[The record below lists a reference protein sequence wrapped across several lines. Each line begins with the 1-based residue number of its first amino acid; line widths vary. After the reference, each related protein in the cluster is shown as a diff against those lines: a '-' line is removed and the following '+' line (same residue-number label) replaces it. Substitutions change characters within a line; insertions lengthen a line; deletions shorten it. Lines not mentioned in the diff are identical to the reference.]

1 MILSMHDTSAPRFA
15 HMLRNLDAI
24 LARTIACVESFATA
38 QVDGSESGP
47 VAGATARRGLKVG
60 AGGTAIPLVWFR
72 RPATRCGLP
81 I

>member
-1 MILSMHDTSAPRFA
+1 MSLSMYDASAPRFA

-47 VAGATARRGLKVG
+47 VA
-60 AGGTAIPLVWFR
+60 AGWSAIPSNTAIP
-72 RPATRCGLP
+72 ASASG
-81 I
+81 